1 MAKKGEAAAAAA
13 AAAEGSAAA
22 EVAAPPLPPAPA
34 LAVEELPKAVI
45 RRIVKDKLSQLA
57 SAATSDGGGGEEMT
71 VNKDAL
77 VAFTESA
84 RIFIHYLSATAND
97 VCKELG
103 GRRSMPRMSLEQWRK
118 LSSLNSLLL
127 LGLLGKFRK
136 KTAVKKSGVKAKET
150 DKKRKLEEELP
161 SKGGKNG
168 VEDAEEE
175 NDDAEPDDD

>member
-1 MAKKGEAAAAAA
+1 MAKKGEAAAAA
-13 AAAEGSAAA
+13 EGSAAA
-22 EVAAPPLPPAPA
+22 DLAAPPPPPAPA

-103 GRRSMPRMSLEQWRK
+103 RQTINAEDVLRAVEEIEFPEFIDPLRASLEE
-118 LSSLNSLLL
+118 
-127 LGLLGKFRK
+127 FRK

-175 NDDAEPDDD
+175 NDDPEPDDD